1 MGNRTVKLVIS
12 DKMARQILE
21 ARRLPTQAYD
31 KIFTQLSNQVNA
43 SHPGIVIE
51 QKQEE
56 KAWQII
62 NSPKVQ
68 LAIQKVVEEFIP
80 SILMSEREKRTQGKI
95 AAEYRE
101 IVSRKERE
109 IVNLALNDAG
119 ITKWKWSGNNNICT
133 IESIPSQHKY
143 YSPYPRFKYNPMK
156 EAFNSRVYIDAQ
168 VNRDQYSKSTENKD
182 DNNFQKV

>member
-21 ARRLPTQAYD
+21 EGRLPTQAYG

-43 SHPGIVIE
+43 SHPDIVIE

-80 SILMSEREKRTQGKI
+80 SILMAEREKRTQGKI

-119 ITKWKWSGNNNICT
+119 ITKWKWSGNHNICT
-133 IESIPSQHKY
+133 IESIPSQNK

-156 EAFNSRVYIDAQ
+156 EAFNSRAYIDAQ